1 MSILPFK
8 VGAFLLAEACYCHFH
23 CSGVMVSDDE
33 ACAAAVGDVAA
44 DLPAVLVFAVAVH
57 PAVEDAAGFPLVA
70 EDVVAAACSAAEDV
84 AVDYPGDYRVF
95 CR

>member
-33 ACAAAVGDVAA
+33 ACAAAVGV
-44 DLPAVLVFAVAVH
+44 VGFVH

>member
-1 MSILPFK
+1 
-8 VGAFLLAEACYCHFH
+8 
-23 CSGVMVSDDE
+23 MVSDDE

-44 DLPAVLVFAVAVH
+44 DLPAVLVFAVAPVVEDVAVAVH